1 MDESPHILVVD
12 DDPEVLR
19 LTQRFLSQFNF
30 RVTTAADAREAY
42 AALEE
47 WSIDCVVLDIM
58 LPGEDGFSILKSLR
72 TQGHTP
78 VIMLTAMRDDADRI
92 VGLELG
98 ADDYI
103 SKPFNPRELLA
114 RIRAV
119 LRRVTVFG
127 APSEAVETASVVA
140 FDSYALNLRTRE
152 LTTEDGKS
160 ISLTDNEFT
169 ILSVFVRFHGKIMSR
184 DQLADF
190 VHHSEND
197 PLGRRIDLLVSRLR
211 RKIEEDLDNPR
222 IIQTVWRKGY
232 RFCAQVSTSEI

>member
-1 MDESPHILVVD
+1 MNESPHILVVD

-19 LTQRFLSQFNF
+19 LTKRFLSQFNF
-30 RVTTAADAREAY
+30 RVTAATDAREAY
-42 AALEE
+42 EALEK

-58 LPGEDGFSILKSLR
+58 LPGEDGYSVLKKLR
-72 TQGHTP
+72 AQGHTP

-98 ADDYI
+98 ADDYV

-127 APSEAVETASVVA
+127 APSEVVDTSSLVS
-140 FDSYALNLRTRE
+140 FDGYVLNLRTRE

-169 ILSVFVRFHGKIMSR
+169 ILSVFIRFHGKILSR

-232 RFCAQVSTSEI
+232 RFCAQISATES